1 MIHYYLIM
9 DIYLY
14 ECEFCGKKFKNK
26 GGYAAHIPYCH
37 KNPNRTK
44 RIISINAHKHK
55 GSFTCNKGKII
66 VNKNEIKKF
75 IYKDEL
81 QNYLNNGWNVGFGD
95 KFREKMK
102 FINSHKIYPGKA
114 GSPEAEQERR
124 RKISETMKKNP
135 LAGGL
140 REGSGRGKKGWYKG
154 IFCDSSWELAFVIYH
169 IDHNIPIKRCEE
181 KRPYEYKGRIHYYIP
196 DFIVNDK
203 IIEIKGFNTEQWQVK
218 MLNNKDVTVLYEED
232 MKPYFEYV
240 ESKYGKNY
248 IEMYDRTK

>member
-1 MIHYYLIM
+1 MKGGFNKDMIAINNGIKNKYVNKESIEYYLKEGWFLG
-9 DIYLY
+9 Y
-14 ECEFCGKKFKNK
+14 CENYKNK
-26 GGYAAHIPYCH
+26 
-37 KNPNRTK
+37 
-44 RIISINAHKHK
+44 
-55 GSFTCNKGKII
+55 
-66 VNKNEIKKF
+66 
-75 IYKDEL
+75 
-81 QNYLNNGWNVGFGD
+81 
-95 KFREKMK
+95 MK
-102 FINSHKIYPGKA
+102 YVNSHRNNPGQAK
-114 GSPEAEQERR
+114 SLEAEQERR

-181 KRPYEYKGRIHYYIP
+181 KRPYEYKGRTHYYIP

-203 IIEIKGFNTEQWQVK
+203 IIEIKGFNTEQWQIK

-240 ESKYGKNY
+240 ENKYGKNY
-248 IEMYDRTK
+248 IEMYEKTK

>member
-1 MIHYYLIM
+1 MVGHV
-9 DIYLY
+9 
-14 ECEFCGKKFKNK
+14 
-26 GGYAAHIPYCH
+26 PYCH
-37 KNPNRTK
+37 KNPNYVK
-44 RIISINAHKHK
+44 RIISCDAHKRK
-55 GSFTCNKGKII
+55 GTVAPNKGKIV
-66 VNKNEIKKF
+66 VNKDSINLFIDKEKLEEYINAGWIIGFNEEF
-75 IYKDEL
+75 KD
-81 QNYLNNGWNVGFGD
+81 
-95 KFREKMK
+95 KMK
-102 FINSHKIYPGKA
+102 YTNSHRDNPGQAK
-114 GSPEAEQERR
+114 SPEAEQERR
-124 RKISETMKKNP
+124 KKISETMKKNP

-203 IIEIKGFNTEQWQVK
+203 IIEIKGFNTEQWQIK

-248 IEMYDRTK
+248 IEMYEKTK

>member
-1 MIHYYLIM
+1 M

-14 ECEFCGKKFKNK
+14 ECEFCGRKFKNK
-26 GGYAAHIPYCH
+26 GGYAAHVPYCF
-37 KNPNRTK
+37 NNSNRVK
-44 RIISINAHKHK
+44 RDISAKAHK
-55 GSFTCNKGKII
+55 GIPSPTKGKIAI
-66 VNKNEIKKF
+66 NKDNIKKF
-75 IYKDEL
+75 IYEKEL
-81 QNYLNNGWNVGFGD
+81 QWYLDNGWSVGVGHEF
-95 KFREKMK
+95 KERMK
-102 FINSHKIYPGKA
+102 FINSHRKNPGQAK
-114 GSPEAEQERR
+114 SPEAEQERR

-203 IIEIKGFNTEQWQVK
+203 IIEIKGFNTEQWQIK

-248 IEMYDRTK
+248 IEMYEKTK

>member
-1 MIHYYLIM
+1 MIYYYLIM
-9 DIYLY
+9 R
-14 ECEFCGKKFKNK
+14 K
-26 GGYAAHIPYCH
+26 AH
-37 KNPNRTK
+37 
-44 RIISINAHKHK
+44 
-55 GSFTCNKGKII
+55 NKGKIA
-66 VNKNEIKKF
+66 VS
-75 IYKDEL
+75 KDSINSYIDKEKL
-81 QNYLNNGWNVGFGD
+81 EEYINNGWKVGFNKAFKD
-95 KFREKMK
+95 KLKYVNTHR
-102 FINSHKIYPGKA
+102 NYPGQA

-154 IFCDSSWELAFVIYH
+154 IFCDSSWELVFVIYH

-181 KRPYEYKGRIHYYIP
+181 KRPYEYKGRTHYYVP

-203 IIEIKGFNTEQWQVK
+203 IIEIKGFNTEQWQTK

-240 ESKYGKNY
+240 ENKYGKNY
-248 IEMYDRTK
+248 IDLYEKTK